1 MKSFIVT
8 LLLAAVLLATS
19 TREVY
24 AEHKSPAAAGLMSF
38 VLPGAGQLYTH
49 QQQKGLTLLGTY
61 AGAMGLVFAYGPWT
75 WEKASTGQFADLNP
89 GTPSTTK
96 IIWYGSAAVAGGVL
110 IYAVVDAVG
119 AAKKLNSGALSLVP
133 YSTGGTRGLR
143 MSLRTNW

>member
-8 LLLAAVLLATS
+8 LVVIAIIVVAS
-19 TREVY
+19 TREVF
-24 AEHKSPAAAGLMSF
+24 AQHKSPAAAGLMSF
-38 VLPGAGQLYTH
+38 VLPGTGQFYTH
-49 QQQKGLTLLGTY
+49 QQQKGLVLLGTY

-75 WEKASTGQFADLNP
+75 WEKASTGEFADLNP
-89 GTPSTTK
+89 GTSSTTK
-96 IIWYGSAAVAGGVL
+96 MIWYGSAAVAGGVL

-119 AAKKLNSGALSLVP
+119 AAKKLNSGQISLVP